1 MLEVQMNNSAY
12 VLVFAVMLTVVVVFT
27 KEGSDLFKEVTGWLG
42 VFRAEVLLV
51 IVVLLIVMMIINI
64 YNLDMNPV
72 TAEGKTVRKVTVVE
86 GFDADGSSSFC
97 AKYQSDP
104 HELHKQ
110 CQKFDKDSC
119 NIPQC
124 CIWLNGTKCVG
135 GNEHGPTF
143 HSDDDGEDVNI
154 DYFHHQ
160 GRCRGNCPE

>member
-1 MLEVQMNNSAY
+1 MNSTAQ
-12 VLVFAVMLTVVVVFT
+12 VLVFAVMLVLVVVFT
-27 KEGSDLFKEVTGWLG
+27 KQGNALFVDVTQWLG
-42 VFRAEVLLV
+42 VFRSEVLLV
-51 IVVLLIVMMIINI
+51 VVVLLIVMMIINMYHI
-64 YNLDMNPV
+64 DMNPV
-72 TAEGKTVRKVTVVE
+72 KGEGKTVRQVTVVE
-86 GFDADGSSSFC
+86 GFDASGSSSFC
-97 AKYQSDP
+97 MKYQTDP

-135 GNEHGPTF
+135 GNKHGPTF
-143 HSDDDGEDVNI
+143 YSDDNGEDVNI